1 MESEGEKL
9 RDTEVQFR
17 RSNIYL
23 IELPERK

>member
-1 MESEGEKL
+1 MESEEEKL

>member
-1 MESEGEKL
+1 MESEEEKL
-9 RDTEVQFR
+9 RDKEVQFR

>member
-1 MESEGEKL
+1 MESEEEKL

-23 IELPERK
+23 IELPGRK